1 LSNELSRPDEGLIFH
16 FAFEAFKSLRALLEI
31 TCAGTEVGS
40 LVDMDWATLEFKVSG
55 AVITLDRDSY
65 DGFTSVSA
73 GPRGRAVLESL
84 RPLLDTPDHPILKQ
98 IG

>member
-1 LSNELSRPDEGLIFH
+1 
-16 FAFEAFKSLRALLEI
+16 
-31 TCAGTEVGS
+31 
-40 LVDMDWATLEFKVSG
+40 MDWATLEFKVSG

-84 RPLLDTPDHPILKQ
+84 RPLLDTPDHPILER